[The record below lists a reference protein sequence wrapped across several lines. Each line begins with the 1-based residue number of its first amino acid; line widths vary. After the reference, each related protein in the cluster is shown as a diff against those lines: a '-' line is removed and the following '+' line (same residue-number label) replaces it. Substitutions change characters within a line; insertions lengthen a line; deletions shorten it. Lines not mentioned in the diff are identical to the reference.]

1 MHAPPLSNYWSP
13 PGVDFKV
20 LNFLPQYS
28 LINYWQL
35 MLQALLF
42 NNNNNLKLSG
52 LNVVNSPR
60 SHVNLNDCK
69 GVSISGLKITAPGNS
84 PNTDGIDVS
93 CSSHVSIVDSTIGTG
108 NLNSSFPYFVLFY
121 LFIIIIIIIIA
132 YNYRHTIMHKFR

>member
-1 MHAPPLSNYWSP
+1 MHAPSLSNYWSP

-20 LNFLPQYS
+20 LNFLQQYS
-28 LINYWQL
+28 RINYWQL

-42 NNNNNLKLSG
+42 NDNNNLKLSG

-108 NLNSSFPYFVLFY
+108 HLNSSFPLYFVLFY
-121 LFIIIIIIIIA
+121 LFIIIA
-132 YNYRHTIMHKFR
+132 YNYRHTLVHKFR